1 MLSQTALVCSCS
13 FRNMQMYAF
22 EVLGGLSSSSA
33 GFPSLEGH
41 SLNPLWIPSSFLQR
55 RLSEVTVRICLTLY
69 SCFRFCVCVC
79 VSIQTSCLPLP
90 FFLFFA
96 DIAFILYLPSKKT
109 HSFILVQT
117 LCSYYLSLYNMSH
130 IVETLRLVM
139 FSFIGW
145 SSLQV

>member
-1 MLSQTALVCSCS
+1 
-13 FRNMQMYAF
+13 MYAF

-41 SLNPLWIPSSFLQR
+41 SHILFEYPRVSCKGACRKL
-55 RLSEVTVRICLTLY
+55 LSGFVLPFY
-69 SCFRFCVCVC
+69 SCFRFCVCVRAC
-79 VSIQTSCLPLP
+79 ARVCQSIQAVP
-90 FFLFFA
+90 FYYFFYFYFFA
-96 DIAFILYLPSKKT
+96 GIAFILYLPSKKT

-139 FSFIGW
+139 FSFIG
-145 SSLQV
+145 